1 LISLD
6 ISRYQPKKKLKGEKM
21 MIRKKLSRIALRL
34 LVCLFLGAAA
44 SNGIAQSQA
53 PGSAPTLYK
62 RVGGYEAIAAVSDD
76 FIGRL
81 ASDKQLARFLVG
93 LSADSQK
100 KLRQHVVDQLCEAT
114 GGPCIYIGRSMKVS
128 HAGLGITEED
138 WQLTVKHLV
147 ATLDKFKV
155 PDKEKGELLAIAS
168 SLKVDIVEK
177 K

>member
-1 LISLD
+1 
-6 ISRYQPKKKLKGEKM
+6 M
-21 MIRKKLSRIALRL
+21 MMKLSKIALGL
-34 LVCLFLGAAA
+34 FVCLLLAGAT
-44 SNGIAQSQA
+44 SSGVAQSQA
-53 PGSAPTLYK
+53 PGPASTLYK
-62 RVGGYEAIAAVSDD
+62 RLGGYDAIAAVSDD

-81 ASDKQLARFLVG
+81 AADKQLARFLVG

-128 HAGLGITEED
+128 HAGLGVTEED
-138 WQLTVKHLV
+138 WQVTVKHLV